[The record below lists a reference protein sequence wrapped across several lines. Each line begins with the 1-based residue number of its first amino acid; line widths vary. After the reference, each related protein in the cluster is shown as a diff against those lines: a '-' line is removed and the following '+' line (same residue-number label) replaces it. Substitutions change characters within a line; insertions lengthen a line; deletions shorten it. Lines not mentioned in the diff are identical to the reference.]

1 MLAVFLTMLTG
12 TGGNA
17 GNQSSAL
24 VIRGLSNGEINS
36 SNYHRV
42 VLREMLA
49 SSGIALVLA
58 AISLVR
64 VLATPGASAM
74 VALVISATTFLTVVG
89 AVTGGTVV
97 PLLLERMGVDPV
109 HISSP
114 VLATLTDVVG
124 VLLLCLISSKFL
136 LTAPL

>member
-42 VLREMLA
+42 VLREMLS

-64 VLATPGASAM
+64 VLVTPGAAAM
-74 VALVISATTFLTVVG
+74 VALVLSATTLLPVVG

-97 PLLLERMGVDPV
+97 PLLL
-109 HISSP
+109 
-114 VLATLTDVVG
+114 
-124 VLLLCLISSKFL
+124 
-136 LTAPL
+136 

>member
-42 VLREMLA
+42 VLREMLE

-64 VLATPGASAM
+64 VLATPGHRKRASICRSSRTA
-74 VALVISATTFLTVVG
+74 AWKAPAIWPWRWRWARIS
-89 AVTGGTVV
+89 
-97 PLLLERMGVDPV
+97 
-109 HISSP
+109 
-114 VLATLTDVVG
+114 
-124 VLLLCLISSKFL
+124 
-136 LTAPL
+136 